1 MTMILTTK
9 GKTMKIKPNSKKLS
23 KTPPNEKPLSLY
35 PLSVE
40 DALRAFMQVD
50 PKRVEDKLRKE
61 QKERKG

>member
-1 MTMILTTK
+1 MKTK
-9 GKTMKIKPNSKKLS
+9 PKPKKLS

-50 PKRVEDKLRKE
+50 PKKVENKLRKE
-61 QKERKG
+61 QKTRKGI